1 MLKHIL
7 EYEIFRLLEDDF
19 GGTPDKPEKLKIKVD
34 KETGED
40 VMDKSKIPPDV
51 QIRVLCK
58 ELYKATID
66 SGRYQSIMNDKIAK
80 LQQAG
85 AGEAEIGQ
93 IQQVMQDQM
102 QGLQMRAMDLEMY
115 IMSVGGTNQ
124 QLSMMSQK
132 LTGEAKMLADKANK
146 EYFDKKAKK
155 VESDVLK
162 GLKQKQE
169 EEMKKQ
175 QQEEQSKSKGDE
187 KHDGKGD
194 DKK

>member
-1 MLKHIL
+1 MLKQHIL
-7 EYEIFRLLEDDF
+7 DYEIFRLLEDDF
-19 GGTPDKPEKLKIKVD
+19 GGTPDKPTKLKIKVD

-40 VMDKSKIPPDV
+40 VIDKSKIPPDA

-93 IQQVMQDQM
+93 MQQVMQDQM

-115 IMSVGGTNQ
+115 VMSVGGSNQ
-124 QLSMMSQK
+124 QLSMLAQK

-146 EYFDKKAKK
+146 EYFDKKAKR
-155 VESDVLK
+155 VETDVIN
-162 GLKQKQE
+162 GLKQKQIE
-169 EEMKKQ
+169 AAKKQ
-175 QQEEQSKSKGDE
+175 QQEQQNGDE

>member
-146 EYFDKKAKK
+146 
-155 VESDVLK
+155 
-162 GLKQKQE
+162 
-169 EEMKKQ
+169 
-175 QQEEQSKSKGDE
+175 
-187 KHDGKGD
+187 
-194 DKK
+194 